1 MSGRFPRV
9 RLHASHAL
17 AVAAIFAAGCQN
29 DPGAALGL
37 NTGEAVALAG
47 VKVELPPP
55 PSFADLDQPQQT
67 PDGKMTVFGLRK
79 NLDKNLG
86 KDTTVKAYLL
96 DVYVCPVCPKGKTC
110 RLCEQPHFFLGD
122 KADTKKEKALM
133 VVDYL
138 APKQKPPFLTVGKMY
153 EVQGTFQRNS
163 PTGFAASDGLLLFT
177 HMVDDKNVEFIA
189 PAQQLEQK
197 ALAGQADELAKALKA
212 RSEALQKKK

>member
-1 MSGRFPRV
+1 MLGRSISTV
-9 RLHASHAL
+9 ASLL
-17 AVAAIFAAGCQN
+17 AVAPLLGACQN
-29 DPGAALGL
+29 DPAAGLGL

-55 PSFADLDQPQQT
+55 PSFSDLDQPQQT
-67 PDGKMTVFGLRK
+67 PDGKVTVFGLRK
-79 NLDKNLG
+79 NMDKYLG

-110 RLCEQPHFFLGD
+110 RLCEQPHFFVGD
-122 KADTKKEKALM
+122 KPDTKKEKALM

-138 APKQKPPFLTVGKMY
+138 APKQKPPVLTVGKQY

-163 PTGFAASDGLLLFT
+163 PTGFAASDGLLVFT
-177 HMVDDKNVEFIA
+177 HMVDDKNLEFIA
-189 PAQQLEQK
+189 PAAQLEQK
-197 ALAGQADELAKALKA
+197 AIAGQADELAKALKA